1 MCSTTNFRCCFTRT
15 QQYKVAVKVARG
27 LMKSAMKRIAKRKV
41 LTPGRLTGGA
51 SREQHARK
59 RATTTPGQDEPAYSL
74 YSSDP
79 KEQVD
84 SLHLGLDRCAA
95 LLSGILQVHNAEPSV
110 RPLKAAK
117 AAKPKPSTPLQR
129 KTSRKP
135 PTKTEQYC
143 NVAPEAQCLPPVSHS
158 GVKQNHALIQPHLS
172 PSLRVRHPL
181 PGYAHSQPDPAPR
194 SSSGRLTPAQTDRQP
209 PGGQHTASF
218 NGEEVDAEPVKDRDT
233 QMFRMQEELTL
244 AQSRLQELQV
254 DLAEVKKS
262 LLDTKKQLQD
272 TEAENMLIKSEL
284 ETIRTKLVHSE
295 QAKSRLA
302 SLAQHR
308 LEQIE
313 NLQRIIQSGSDT
325 VGLSL
330 SDTAPREKL
339 YDRNSATEH
348 ITKYLTTLRQSESS
362 HAGGHVHL
370 ATESEGNEAEE
381 AQMSSALLRK
391 VSSHPNQLDE
401 AHCVAYEGVPL
412 SALQIGKA
420 RRRLFDSF
428 LSLHDADSVSSDCS
442 GRSVSTFDTKDE
454 VAFQDGLAALD
465 ASIASLQKTIQLD
478 LAR

>member
-233 QMFRMQEELTL
+233 Q
-244 AQSRLQELQV
+244 
-254 DLAEVKKS
+254 K
-262 LLDTKKQLQD
+262 
-272 TEAENMLIKSEL
+272 L